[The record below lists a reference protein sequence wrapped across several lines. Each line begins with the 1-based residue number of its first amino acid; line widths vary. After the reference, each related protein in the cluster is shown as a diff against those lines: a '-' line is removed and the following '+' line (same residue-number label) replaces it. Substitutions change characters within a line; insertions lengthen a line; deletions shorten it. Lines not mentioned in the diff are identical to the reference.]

1 MYSRYAKKKGW
12 DVQLMDVV
20 RSDLGG
26 LKYGTVVIEG
36 EDVYK
41 FLKFETGAHRVQR
54 VPVTEASGRIQTSI
68 ATVAVLPVAEDVEV
82 EINPQDVRT
91 DTYSAGGPG
100 GQHVNKTQSAVRL
113 THIPTN
119 IVVQCQD
126 QRSQTRNRELAWKA
140 LKSKLYEHFEELKAR
155 ERRDLR
161 RTQVGTGDRS
171 DKIRTYNFPDS
182 RITDTR
188 LGASGSVHNLEG
200 FLQGEM
206 DELMDRLLKWER
218 EEKLKA
224 LAKKKGWDVQLM
236 DVVRSDL
243 GGLKYGTIAIE
254 GEDVYKFL
262 KFETGAHRVQ
272 RVPVTEASGRIQ
284 TSIATVAVLP
294 QAEDVEIDINP
305 QDVRTDTYSAGGP
318 GGQHVNKTQS
328 AVRLTHIPTNIVVQ
342 CQDQRSQTRNRELAW
357 KALKTKLYEHFEE
370 LKARERRDLRRT
382 KVGTGDRSD
391 KIRTYNFPD
400 SRVTDVRLGAS
411 GSVHNLEGFLQGEM
425 DELMDRLLKFE
436 RDEKLKALAKQA

>member
-1 MYSRYAKKKGW
+1 MLDQIKEKAARFDQIEKLIQDPAVLSNPAQYGALMKERGQLLKQVTPFKDLESVQKQKQEAEALLSDPDMKAEAEAEIASLKTREGQLLATLEEIALSSDETSSRSVIMEIRPGVGGEEASLFAGELLEMYQRYASKKGW
-12 DVQLMDVV
+12 DAQPMDVV

-26 LKYGTVVIEG
+26 LKYGTISIEG

-54 VPVTEASGRIQTSI
+54 VPKTEASGRIHTSI
-68 ATVAVLPVAEDVEV
+68 ATVAVLPQAEDVEID
-82 EINPQDVRT
+82 INPQDVRT

-161 RTQVGTGDRS
+161 RTQVGSGDRS
-171 DKIRTYNFPDS
+171 DKIRTYNFPDN

-218 EEKLKA
+218 DEKLKA
-224 LAKKKGWDVQLM
+224 LAKK
-236 DVVRSDL
+236 
-243 GGLKYGTIAIE
+243 A
-254 GEDVYKFL
+254 
-262 KFETGAHRVQ
+262 
-272 RVPVTEASGRIQ
+272 
-284 TSIATVAVLP
+284 
-294 QAEDVEIDINP
+294 
-305 QDVRTDTYSAGGP
+305 
-318 GGQHVNKTQS
+318 
-328 AVRLTHIPTNIVVQ
+328 
-342 CQDQRSQTRNRELAW
+342 
-357 KALKTKLYEHFEE
+357 
-370 LKARERRDLRRT
+370 
-382 KVGTGDRSD
+382 
-391 KIRTYNFPD
+391 
-400 SRVTDVRLGAS
+400 
-411 GSVHNLEGFLQGEM
+411 
-425 DELMDRLLKFE
+425 
-436 RDEKLKALAKQA
+436 